1 MECLKVHFI
10 ENYVG
15 YYNGNLLPFLQ
26 VGILCV
32 NRNFDLILFPFR
44 IYEIEKKIHTPEKFR
59 FPAFETTNWYAA
71 RSIAN
76 DLREMNNVG
85 LKCPLTLL
93 HGVKALIMTLKQW
106 NQDKDVSINNI

>member
-1 MECLKVHFI
+1 MSKNLHFVQKSVWILKWKPAFHA
-10 ENYVG
+10 
-15 YYNGNLLPFLQ
+15 
-26 VGILCV
+26 GILCV
-32 NRNFDLILFPFR
+32 NRNDLILFPFR

-76 DLREMNNVG
+76 DMREMNNMG

-106 NQDKDVSINNI
+106 NQDKDVSIENI

>member
-1 MECLKVHFI
+1 MQI
-10 ENYVG
+10 
-15 YYNGNLLPFLQ
+15 
-26 VGILCV
+26 GI
-32 NRNFDLILFPFR
+32 FDLVLFPYR

-71 RSIAN
+71 RTIAN

-93 HGVKALIMTLKQW
+93 HGVKALIITLKQW
-106 NQDKDVSINNI
+106 NQDKDVSTNTLRTGDADLRFYITTVQDR